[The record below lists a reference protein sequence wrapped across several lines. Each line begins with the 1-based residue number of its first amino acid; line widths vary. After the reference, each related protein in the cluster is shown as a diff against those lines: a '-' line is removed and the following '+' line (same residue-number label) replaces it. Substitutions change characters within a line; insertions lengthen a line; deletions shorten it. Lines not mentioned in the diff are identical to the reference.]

1 MTRCVRDGSATL
13 NAFLVQGS
21 RAARSLVTL
30 RRLPPAPP
38 NTLTRALEMVLRAL
52 TDVRRSDLSALQVLC
67 ESDDP
72 LLAGVANGVASYVWE
87 NANDPDSALEASRRS
102 LAVFESRGSP
112 LIRAHAHSRIAELCV
127 AVDRGDEARHH
138 LSAALSVVEEAGARS
153 TAARLRW
160 GMVIADLQRGAID
173 EAEHWLEQTVRSGGD
188 EAAGVLVIDIAA
200 RAEIQLARGDV
211 EAGLHSW
218 RRAADRLRNTESPAS
233 GNDLPGLESWAL
245 EVQAATVIAHAQH
258 GRLDL
263 VREITDELPRMVS
276 KMITKFIG
284 NPPASFVDYSI
295 CGALLLALATVD
307 IDRGEPTGDARVTR
321 SGVRMIALAER
332 FRFVRGFQPTMS
344 AARARQIAEQADK
357 SAYADAVSSY
367 ADLDRDELGA
377 AALTALRERA
387 QLNVRDPS

>member
-1 MTRCVRDGSATL
+1 
-13 NAFLVQGS
+13 
-21 RAARSLVTL
+21 
-30 RRLPPAPP
+30 
-38 NTLTRALEMVLRAL
+38 MVLRAL

>member
-1 MTRCVRDGSATL
+1 
-13 NAFLVQGS
+13 
-21 RAARSLVTL
+21 
-30 RRLPPAPP
+30 
-38 NTLTRALEMVLRAL
+38 
-52 TDVRRSDLSALQVLC
+52 
-67 ESDDP
+67 
-72 LLAGVANGVASYVWE
+72 
-87 NANDPDSALEASRRS
+87 
-102 LAVFESRGSP
+102 
-112 LIRAHAHSRIAELCV
+112 
-127 AVDRGDEARHH
+127 
-138 LSAALSVVEEAGARS
+138 
-153 TAARLRW
+153 
-160 GMVIADLQRGAID
+160 
-173 EAEHWLEQTVRSGGD
+173 
-188 EAAGVLVIDIAA
+188 
-200 RAEIQLARGDV
+200 
-211 EAGLHSW
+211 
-218 RRAADRLRNTESPAS
+218 
-233 GNDLPGLESWAL
+233 
-245 EVQAATVIAHAQH
+245 VIAHAQH